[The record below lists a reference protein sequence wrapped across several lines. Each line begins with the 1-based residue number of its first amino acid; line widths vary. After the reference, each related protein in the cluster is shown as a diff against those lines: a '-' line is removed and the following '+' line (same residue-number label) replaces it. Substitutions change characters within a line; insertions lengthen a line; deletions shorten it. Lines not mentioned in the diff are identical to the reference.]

1 MANLFLYS
9 SSKARTFPVIVTRDG
24 EVVGRLD
31 VGEMVSPSEIGPMSG
46 LIITLYLQSR
56 TLDSVWISDIE
67 LNLFSRSLGRI

>member
-1 MANLFLYS
+1 M
-9 SSKARTFPVIVTRDG
+9 VTRDG